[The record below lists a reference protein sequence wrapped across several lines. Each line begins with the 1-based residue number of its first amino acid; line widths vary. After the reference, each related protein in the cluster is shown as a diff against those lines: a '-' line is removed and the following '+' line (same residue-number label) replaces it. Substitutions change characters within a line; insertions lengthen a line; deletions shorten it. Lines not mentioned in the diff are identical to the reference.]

1 MPQPDVFVGIDVAKN
16 ELVIHLHPEGSCWRV
31 ANDKPGLAGLGRRLK
46 RLAASSTLRIGFE
59 ATGGYERALARLLDR
74 LELEAYLLDPVRVRS
89 YARAE
94 RQIAK
99 TDPLDA
105 AVIARCLAAL
115 HRELTPYR
123 RDPQAIRLAQH
134 VRMRDV
140 AVDQTVQLRNHLETI
155 DEPCLRRLISGQ
167 IAKLK
172 ALILRIEKAMRQLIE
187 ASPEL
192 ARRDKLLQ
200 SAPGIGPINAASL
213 LARMPELGSMS
224 SRQVA
229 AMAGVAPYDRKSGN
243 QNRKA
248 QCSGGRSAVRRS
260 LYLAALA
267 ISRAPKGPLANTYKH
282 LRENGKPAK
291 LALTAVMR
299 KLIIALNAMI
309 RNDTEYHAAYQA
321 N

>member
-1 MPQPDVFVGIDVAKN
+1 MPQPDAFVGIDVAKN
-16 ELVIHLHPEGSCWRV
+16 ELVIHLHPDGSCWRL
-31 ANDKPGLAGLGRRLK
+31 ANDKQGLAGLGRRLK
-46 RLAASSTLRIGFE
+46 RLTASSTLRIGFE
-59 ATGGYERALARLLDR
+59 ASGGYERALAKLLDR
-74 LELEAYLLDPVRVRS
+74 LELEIYLLDPVRVRS

-94 RQIAK
+94 RQMAK

-123 RDPQAIRLAQH
+123 HDPHAIHLAEH
-134 VRMRDV
+134 VRLRDV
-140 AVDQTVQLRNHLETI
+140 AVGQTVQLRNQLETI
-155 DEPCLRRLISGQ
+155 EEPSLRRLISGQ
-167 IAKLK
+167 IAKLQ
-172 ALILRIEKAMRQLIE
+172 ALILRIEKAMRQKIE

-229 AMAGVAPYDRKSGN
+229 AMAGVAPYDRQSGN
-243 QNRKA
+243 QKRKA
-248 QCSGGRSAVRRS
+248 QCAGGRSAVRRS

-267 ISRAPKGPLANTYKH
+267 ISRSKSDPLAKTYNR
-282 LRENGKPAK
+282 LRDNGKPAK

-299 KLIIALNAMI
+299 KLIIALNAMV
-309 RNDTEYHAAYQA
+309 RTNSEYHT
-321 N
+321 